1 MKAAMTGKPR
11 LCYYAPKALRVKIR
25 TKIIALVLPLLI
37 AGLVIGGIAAS
48 SLARNAVTRVIVTF
62 LNFKTDQLSQ
72 YMEGQWRILVENSL
86 SGRQDMVQAAQAGV
100 EAYARTLLLSDS
112 ELVFALDQGGNVAMA
127 TAKVS
132 PTDAEKRALMTP
144 VIPGDRSLL
153 NVTIGGVPRV
163 ATRFAFQPFGWTVFT
178 TEVRSAFYSDVSRI
192 TWQTIILILGSCLVA
207 VVLVFLFVRHLTGP
221 LARTAGTMKD
231 IISSNDLSARVQ
243 VDYSDEIGEM
253 SQTFNVMVGEL
264 EKAYQRIKSYAFQAV
279 VSQKKETKIRHIF
292 QKYVPQELIDRLFT
306 NPESML
312 VGENRV
318 LSVLFSD
325 IRSFTTISEG
335 MDPGLLVAGLNRYFS
350 VMVDIIMN
358 RGGIIDKYIG
368 DAIMAFF
375 GAPVPHEDDAL
386 QSVLSGIE
394 MLDSLETF
402 NQGQRSLG
410 EPEFRIGVGIN
421 YGTVTVGNIGTE
433 RKMDYTV
440 IGDMV
445 NVASRLEG
453 LTKRYHQPLLITEM
467 LKEKVDGAV
476 ASRTVD
482 SVAVKGRH
490 GGIRIHSV
498 RKDPSE
504 REERAIR
511 LHNESMELYYARS
524 FAEAARGFREVRTL
538 LPDDFLAG
546 MFIERCERLA
556 ASPPP
561 PDWDGVEIMDT
572 K

>member
-1 MKAAMTGKPR
+1 
-11 LCYYAPKALRVKIR
+11 VKIR
-25 TKIIALVLPLLI
+25 TKIIAIVLPLLV
-37 AGLVIGGIAAS
+37 AGLVIGGITAS

-72 YMEGQWRILVENSL
+72 YMESQWRILVENEL
-86 SGRQDMVQAAQAGV
+86 TGRKDMVLAAQAGV

-112 ELVFALDQGGNVAMA
+112 ELVFALDGSGNVAMS
-127 TAKVS
+127 TAALTLT
-132 PTDAEKRALMTP
+132 PAEKTALLRP
-144 VIPGDRSLL
+144 VIPGDRSIF
-153 NVTIGGVPRV
+153 TITVGGVPRV
-163 ATRFAFQPFGWTVFT
+163 ATRFAFEPFGWTVYT
-178 TEVRSAFYSDVSRI
+178 TEARAAFYSDVSRI
-192 TWQTIILILGSCLVA
+192 TWQTIILTLASCIVA
-207 VVLVFLFVRHLTGP
+207 VALVFLLVRHLTGP
-221 LARTAGTMKD
+221 LARTAGTMRE
-231 IISSNDLSARVQ
+231 IIRSNDLSARVQ
-243 VDYSDEIGEM
+243 VHYSDEIGEM

-264 EKAYQRIKSYAFQAV
+264 EKAYDRIKRYAFQAV
-279 VSQKKETKIRHIF
+279 VSQKKEMKIRHIF
-292 QKYVPQELIDRLFT
+292 QKYVPQELIDRLFA

-318 LSVLFSD
+318 LAVLFSD

-335 MDPGLLVAGLNRYFS
+335 MDPGVLVAGLNRYFS

-375 GAPVPHEDDAL
+375 GAPVPHENDAV
-386 QSVLSGIE
+386 QSVLAGVE

-402 NQGQRSLG
+402 NAGQRSIG
-410 EPEFRIGVGIN
+410 EPEFHIGVGIN

-453 LTKRYHQPLLITEM
+453 LTKRYHQPILITEM
-467 LKEKVDGAV
+467 LREKLDGAV
-476 ASRTVD
+476 ACRTVD

-490 GGIRIHSV
+490 GGIRIHTV

-504 REERAIR
+504 KEDRAFR
-511 LHNESMELYYARS
+511 RHNESMEMYYARS
-524 FAEAARGFREVRTL
+524 FKDAAKGFREVKKL
-538 LPDDFLAG
+538 MKDDFLADL
-546 MFIERCERLA
+546 FIERCERMA
-556 ASPPP
+556 ADPPP
-561 PDWDGVEIMDT
+561 PDWDGVEIMET

>member
-1 MKAAMTGKPR
+1 MSFSVSSITERRSG
-11 LCYYAPKALRVKIR
+11 VKIR
-25 TKIIALVLPLLI
+25 SKIVAIVLPLLV
-37 AGLVIGGIAAS
+37 AGLVIGGVTAS
-48 SLARNAVTRVIVTF
+48 SLARGAVTRVIVTF

-72 YMEGQWRILVENSL
+72 YMESQWRILVENGL
-86 SGRQDMVQAAQAGV
+86 TGRRDMVLAAQAGI

-112 ELVFALDQGGNVAMA
+112 ELVFALDGSGNVVMSTSALTLA
-127 TAKVS
+127 
-132 PTDAEKRALMTP
+132 PAEKAPLMAP
-144 VIPGDRSLL
+144 FSPGDRSLL
-153 NVTIGGVPRV
+153 TVTIGGVPRV
-163 ATRFAFQPFGWTVFT
+163 ATRFAFEPFGWTVFT
-178 TEVRSAFYSDVSRI
+178 TEVRSAFYRDVSRI
-192 TWQTIILILGSCLVA
+192 TWQTVILILASCAVA

-221 LARTAGTMKD
+221 LARTAGAMRQ
-231 IISSNDLSARVQ
+231 IISSNDLSARVR

-253 SQTFNVMVGEL
+253 SQTFNVMIGEL
-264 EKAYQRIKSYAFQAV
+264 EKAYDRIKRYAFQAV
-279 VSQKKETKIRHIF
+279 VAQKKENKIRHIF
-292 QKYVPQELIDRLFT
+292 QKYVPQELIDRLFA

-318 LSVLFSD
+318 LSILFSD

-335 MDPGLLVAGLNRYFS
+335 MDPGTLVAGLNRYFS

-375 GAPVPHEDDAL
+375 GAPVPHEDDAV
-386 QSVLSGIE
+386 QSVMAGIE
-394 MLDSLETF
+394 MLESLDAF
-402 NQGQRSLG
+402 NAAQKANG
-410 EPEFRIGVGIN
+410 EPEFHIGVGIN

-467 LKEKVDGAV
+467 LREKVDGAV
-476 ASRTVD
+476 ASRIVD

-490 GGIRIHSV
+490 GGIRIYTV
-498 RKDPSE
+498 RKDPTE
-504 REERAIR
+504 KEEKAIR
-511 LHNESMELYYARS
+511 LHNDSMELYYARR
-524 FAEAARGFREVRTL
+524 FTEAAKGFRKVRTML
-538 LPDDFLAG
+538 TDDFLAG
-546 MFIERCERLA
+546 LFIERCDRLA
-556 ASPPP
+556 ADPPP
-561 PDWDGVEIMDT
+561 PEWDGVEIMET

>member
-1 MKAAMTGKPR
+1 MSFSVSSITERRSG
-11 LCYYAPKALRVKIR
+11 VKIR
-25 TKIIALVLPLLI
+25 SKIVAIVLPLLV
-37 AGLVIGGIAAS
+37 AGLVIGGVTAS
-48 SLARNAVTRVIVTF
+48 SLARGAVTRVIVTF

-72 YMEGQWRILVENSL
+72 YMESQWRILVENGL
-86 SGRQDMVQAAQAGV
+86 TGRRDMVLAAQAGI

-112 ELVFALDQGGNVAMA
+112 ELVFALDGSGNVVMSTSALTLA
-127 TAKVS
+127 
-132 PTDAEKRALMTP
+132 PAEKAPLMAP
-144 VIPGDRSLL
+144 FSPGDRSLL
-153 NVTIGGVPRV
+153 TVTIGGVPRV
-163 ATRFAFQPFGWTVFT
+163 ATRFAFEPFGWTVFT
-178 TEVRSAFYSDVSRI
+178 TEVRSTFYRDVSRI
-192 TWQTIILILGSCLVA
+192 TWQTVILILASCAVA

-221 LARTAGTMKD
+221 LARTAGAMRQ
-231 IISSNDLSARVQ
+231 IISSNDLSARVR

-253 SQTFNVMVGEL
+253 SQTFNVMIGEL
-264 EKAYQRIKSYAFQAV
+264 EKAYDRIKRYAFQAV
-279 VSQKKETKIRHIF
+279 VAQKKENKIRHIF
-292 QKYVPQELIDRLFT
+292 QKYVPQELIDRLFA

-318 LSVLFSD
+318 LSILFSD

-335 MDPGLLVAGLNRYFS
+335 MDPGTLVAGLNRYFS

-375 GAPVPHEDDAL
+375 GAPVPHEDDAV
-386 QSVLSGIE
+386 QSVMAGIE
-394 MLDSLETF
+394 MLESLDAF
-402 NQGQRSLG
+402 NAAQKANG
-410 EPEFRIGVGIN
+410 EPEFHIGVGIN

-467 LKEKVDGAV
+467 LREKVDGAV
-476 ASRTVD
+476 ARRIVD

-490 GGIRIHSV
+490 GGIRIYTV
-498 RKDPSE
+498 RKDPTE
-504 REERAIR
+504 KEEKAIR
-511 LHNESMELYYARS
+511 LHNDSMELYYARR
-524 FAEAARGFREVRTL
+524 FTEAAKGFRKVRTML
-538 LPDDFLAG
+538 TDDFLAG
-546 MFIERCERLA
+546 LFIERCDRLA
-556 ASPPP
+556 ADPPP
-561 PDWDGVEIMDT
+561 PEWDGVEIMET